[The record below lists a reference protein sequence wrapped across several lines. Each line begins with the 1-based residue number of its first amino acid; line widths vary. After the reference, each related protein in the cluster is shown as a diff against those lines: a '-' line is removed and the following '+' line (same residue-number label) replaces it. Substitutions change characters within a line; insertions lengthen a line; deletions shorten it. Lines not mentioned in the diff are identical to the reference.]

1 MNTQLDYEAFE
12 KDWKKRHKASL
23 PRKVS
28 VSGFAAWFWIAF
40 WVIVAGGAAVFS
52 AAHTIPAAELTLF
65 ASLPYRGALA
75 VTAFVIVE
83 FVIFGAAAKRHEI
96 IWMKWLLAG
105 SLLVALIGNTSSS
118 VKAVAENGGDT
129 LNQVA
134 GVLLSVIAPFTALAA
149 GEVLHLQ
156 LAHLAEKRRIANE
169 DYQQQ
174 WKEVEAKINT
184 AFSKEMKALQ
194 SGNLGVQSGKSGSTS
209 GKLPPDLPDKLPAN
223 YQTTADY
230 KKNASV
236 IVQQYLLDNPDAMER
251 SNRDIASEL
260 GVSHPIVGKIKN
272 EMLNGNGHIQN

>member
-1 MNTQLDYEAFE
+1 MNTPLDYEAFE

-28 VSGFAAWFWIAF
+28 VSGFSAIFWIGF
-40 WVIVAGGAAVFS
+40 WLIVATGAAVFS

-65 ASLPYRGALA
+65 KDLPYRSALA

-96 IWMKWLLAG
+96 GWMKWLLAG

-118 VKAVAENGGDT
+118 VRAVSENGGDT
-129 LNQVA
+129 FNQVA

-156 LAHLAEKRRIANE
+156 LAHLAEKRRLANE
-169 DYQQQ
+169 AYQQQ
-174 WKEVEAKINT
+174 WKDIEAKINT
-184 AFSKEMKALQ
+184 AFTKENKVQAGKISSN
-194 SGNLGVQSGKSGSTS
+194 SGNLPSN
-209 GKLPPDLPDKLPAN
+209 LPDN
-223 YQTTADY
+223 FQSTGDY
-230 KKNASV
+230 KRNATE
-236 IVQQYLLDNPDAMER
+236 IVQQYLQDNPDAYNR

-260 GVSHPIVGKIKN
+260 GVSHPIVGKVKN
-272 EMLNGNGHIQN
+272 ELSNGNGHL

>member
-1 MNTQLDYEAFE
+1 MDNHLDYEGFE

-28 VSGFAAWFWIAF
+28 VSGFAAWFWILF
-40 WVIVAGGAAVFS
+40 WLIVAGGAAVFS

-65 ASLPYRGALA
+65 KDLPYRSALA

-83 FVIFGAAAKRHEI
+83 FVIFGAAAKRQEI
-96 IWMKWLLAG
+96 VWMKWLLAG

-118 VKAVAENGGDT
+118 VKAVGENGGDT

-149 GEVLHLQ
+149 GEVSHLQ
-156 LAHLAEKRRIANE
+156 LAQLAQKQKEANE

-184 AFSKEMKALQ
+184 AFTKQERELKEQSRPSAAVDLSVYSRQTAQTQSRPSAAVDLALDYLR
-194 SGNLGVQSGKSGSTS
+194 SNPSAV
-209 GKLPPDLPDKLPAN
+209 DLP
-223 YQTTADY
+223 
-230 KKNASV
+230 V
-236 IVQQYLLDNPDAMER
+236 
-251 SNRDIASEL
+251 RDL
-260 GVSHPIVGKIKN
+260 GAVAGVGKDSAAKARNIYLSEN
-272 EMLNGNGHIQN
+272 GNGNGHIN